1 MTDAR
6 PVAPVGGSASAAVG
20 SGRRVRRRG
29 LIAAFVIVVLLI
41 GGALAI
47 AERAGG
53 NGGLSAAERTARVS
67 AQSSAQAF
75 LGSWVD
81 PDGRV
86 VRRDQGGDSVSEG
99 QAYGML
105 LAVAA
110 GDRARFDQIW
120 TWTRTHLQQP
130 NSLLAWRW
138 TNGAVTDDQSA
149 ADADL
154 DAIWALSL
162 AGVRFGEPA
171 HSAAARTMA
180 AAVLAQETVNTSA
193 GRLLAAGPWARTS
206 PATVNP
212 SYLVAGTAAALAR
225 STGDDG
231 WNSLVAATRALDA
244 GLLRSHQLPPDWV
257 TVAAPA
263 AVNAASPAGAVQPAG
278 PLSPADAVQPVGA
291 PGGGAGVQ
299 YGLDAPRLLVRLAT
313 SCDAADRRLAAS
325 ASPAATPG
333 QPALRSLAGQAL
345 VSWQH
350 PLTDVAAAAVQ
361 SAGDH
366 PAAATASLEAADALQ
381 RATPTYYGAAWVAL
395 GRTLL
400 TTDLL
405 TDCSRS

>member
-6 PVAPVGGSASAAVG
+6 PAVHGSTPVPGSSPPAGIG
-20 SGRRVRRRG
+20 SRRLRRWP
-29 LIAAFVIVVLLI
+29 LIAALVVVVLLI

-47 AERAGG
+47 AKRSGG
-53 NGGLSAAERTARVS
+53 NGGPTAAQRTAQAT
-67 AQSSAQAF
+67 AQSSARAF
-75 LGSWVD
+75 LDSWVNR
-81 PDGRV
+81 DGRV

-110 GDRARFDQIW
+110 GDRTRFDQIW

-138 TNGAVTDDQSA
+138 MNGAVTDDQSA

-162 AGVRFGEPA
+162 AGVRFAEPA
-171 HSAAARTMA
+171 HTTAARTMA

-231 WNSLVAATRALDA
+231 WTSLVAPTRALDTD
-244 GLLRSHQLPPDWV
+244 LLRSHQLPPDWV

-263 AVNAASPAGAVQPAG
+263 AVDSTSPASPASKAGAVQ
-278 PLSPADAVQPVGA
+278 LIGA

-299 YGLDAPRLLVRLAT
+299 YGLDAPRLLVRLAM

-325 ASPAATPG
+325 ASLAATPA
-333 QPALRSLAGQAL
+333 QPALRTLAGQAK

-361 SAGDH
+361 SAGNH
-366 PAAATASLEAADALQ
+366 PAAAMESLAAADALQ
-381 RATPTYYGAAWVAL
+381 HATPTYYGAAWVAL